1 MADRNLAAF
10 VSAPSLD
17 AESLA
22 GHGKMGIRFYC
33 PNGHKLNVKSFQAG
47 RRGICPFC
55 GAKLEIPTQSTRQSS
70 KEERAAGGGPAMPV
84 MGPAMGSDPGPA
96 PTQGMMSMTA
106 PAGGVGGA
114 MASQP
119 VQPLGEPAFAPAPAG
134 WTPAPAPLGTPVPTT
149 AELAAAAPAQAPPA
163 SGGVVDPLAEAPS
176 VVWYVRPPS
185 GGQFGPASGE
195 VMRSWI
201 SDGRVSPDSLVWRE
215 GWRDWQEA
223 SATFPQ
229 LGAGQAAPGP
239 GTIAVAATTPGGA
252 ASSGS
257 RAGGGYHPH
266 SRQRSNATNVAIITM
281 LVLAVVVLFAVFIW
295 VLFREPA
302 EQAGTSTGAGAGVV
316 SAIDHELAASG
327 ILSGLPH

>member
-1 MADRNLAAF
+1 
-10 VSAPSLD
+10 
-17 AESLA
+17 
-22 GHGKMGIRFYC
+22 MGIRFYC

-70 KEERAAGGGPAMPV
+70 KAERAAGGGPAMPA
-84 MGPAMGSDPGPA
+84 MGPAMGPDPGPA
-96 PTQGMMSMTA
+96 PTQGMMSMAA

-119 VQPLGEPAFAPAPAG
+119 VQPLAEPAFS
-134 WTPAPAPLGTPVPTT
+134 PVPTT
-149 AELAAAAPAQAPPA
+149 AELAAAASFAAAPPAQAPPA
-163 SGGVVDPLAEAPS
+163 AGGVIDPLAEAPS
-176 VVWYVRPPS
+176 VVWYVRPPG

-201 SDGRVSPDSLVWRE
+201 NDGRVSPDSLVWRE

-229 LGAGQAAPGP
+229 LGAPQAAPGP
-239 GTIAVAATTPGGA
+239 GTFAVAATTPGGA

-257 RAGGGYHPH
+257 RAAGGHHPH
-266 SRQRSNATNVAIITM
+266 SRQRSNATNLAIITT
-281 LVLAVVVLFAVFIW
+281 LVLAVIVLFVVFIW
-295 VLFREPA
+295 VLMREPA
-302 EQAGTSTGAGAGVV
+302 EQAGRSTGAGAGAV
-316 SAIDHELAASG
+316 SAIDHDFSPSG